1 MAKPNLEERIIQ
13 SVKKSLKKY
22 LPPQKYGRL
31 SGTILELPKDSCFG
45 DFSCTVAM
53 RLSREAGRSPIELAN
68 EIKRNLAEYLKN
80 WGLGEEIEKIE
91 VAPPGYIN
99 FYLSK
104 KHLHNILNKIYL
116 QKGNFGASGIG
127 RRKKVLIEFVSAN
140 PTGPLNVAH
149 GRQAVVGDSLARI
162 LRFCGFKV
170 TKEYYLNDEGTQIDL
185 LGESIWARCREL
197 QGEKVDFPQNG
208 YAGSYIYEIAKAI
221 LSSYKK
227 DILKKKKSE
236 FFSRFGINYIL
247 GLIKKDLCGLGVRFD
262 CWISQ
267 KDLRKTGR
275 ISRAI
280 SLLSKRGYLYEKDSA
295 LWLKSSLFG
304 DDKDRVVIK
313 SDGSLTYIAGDI
325 AYHREKFKRGFNW
338 IINLWGPDHHGYV
351 GRLMAAIKAMGF
363 GARKVSIRIVQ
374 LTSLYKGKVRIAM
387 STRKGEYVTLSEV
400 INAAGKDAVRFFFL
414 MRKISSHLD
423 FDIEL
428 AKKKSLENP
437 VYYVQYAHARICSI
451 LDYAR
456 QKNIHLP
463 RPNKVLL
470 ELISSPAEMEIIKVL
485 RKFSQV
491 VNASLENLEPQGL
504 TVYLQELATYFHK
517 YYDTHRVVSEDD
529 RLTRARLLLINSV
542 RTVLANGLN
551 LIGVG
556 APKKM

>member
-68 EIKRNLAEYLKN
+68 EIKRNLAEDLKN